1 MTAVIPSPNMNH
13 LWARL
18 LIEELYRNGV
28 SGFCISPGSRSTPLA
43 LAVSRQKEVIHHIHV
58 DERGTGFYALNW
70 AKATGKPTVLICTS
84 GTAVANFLPSVVEAS
99 LSRIPLII
107 LTADRPP
114 ELLQCGA
121 NQAIEQANI
130 FGGYVRWSFT
140 LPCPDSAITPTVV
153 LTTAGQAVY
162 RACRAP
168 AGPVHINCMFRE
180 PLEPVKIEDDIP
192 EDYTK
197 PIGVWLSGKKP
208 FTRWNLPEPRL
219 TTEQEIFMLDKIE
232 TVREG
237 LLVIG
242 ELRKEQEIQSAFNLA
257 QSLHWPVFPDVT
269 SGLRLGNKTNF
280 SVPYY
285 DQMLLLPEFF
295 EKFNPKFVLHIGGTI
310 TSKRLLEFLEKKRPE
325 YMLITDHPLR
335 TDPIHR
341 VTYRFETD
349 LSSFCSWLAPAMRRR
364 DIYPWGQEVI
374 EWTTRLDQVIDA
386 WTEKQKELNEIT
398 VARYISQW
406 KPAESDLFL
415 GNSMPI
421 RDADMYGSINGTD
434 GLVFA
439 NRGASGIDGT
449 IASSAG
455 FSFARKRIVTAV
467 VGDLSALHDLNSI
480 SLLSHKGIQ
489 VILIIIN
496 NDGGGIFSFLPISAY
511 PETFER
517 YFGVPHGYKF
527 NNIAKMFGI
536 DYTPVQT
543 PNELKK
549 EYQNALK
556 KSVSKIIEV
565 STNRPENLK
574 LHKNLQNQLKKELLK
589 LINNNK
595 TMK

>member
-1 MTAVIPSPNMNH
+1 MTSIIPSPNMNH

-18 LIEELYRNGV
+18 LVEELYRNGV
-28 SGFCISPGSRSTPLA
+28 YGFCISPGSRSTPLA
-43 LAVSRQKEVIHHIHV
+43 LAVSRQKEIVHHIHV
-58 DERGTGFYALNW
+58 DERGMGFYALNW
-70 AKATGKPTVLICTS
+70 AKALGKPVALICTS
-84 GTAVANFLPSVVEAS
+84 GTAVANYLPSVVEAS
-99 LSRIPLII
+99 LSRVPLII

-121 NQAIEQANI
+121 NQAIEQADI
-130 FGGYVRWSFT
+130 FGNYVRWSFT

-153 LTTAGQAVY
+153 LTTAGHAIYQ
-162 RACRAP
+162 ACRAP

-180 PLEPVKIEDDIP
+180 PLEPIEIEGDIP
-192 EDYTK
+192 QDYTQ
-197 PIGVWLSGKKP
+197 PIDNWLSNKKP
-208 FTRWNLPEPRL
+208 FTRWNLPEHRL
-219 TTEQEIFMLDKIE
+219 TTEQEIFVLDKIE

-237 LLVIG
+237 LLIIG
-242 ELRKEQEIQSAFNLA
+242 ELRKEQEIKSAYNLA

-269 SGLRLGNKTNF
+269 SGLRLGNKTDF

-285 DQMLLLPEFF
+285 DQMLLLPEFS
-295 EKFNPKFVLHIGGTI
+295 EKFNPKFILHIGGTI

-325 YMLITDHPLR
+325 YMLVTDHPLR

-349 LSSFCSWLAPAMRRR
+349 LSSFASWLAPAMRRR
-364 DIYPWGQEVI
+364 DVYPWGLETIQWSQKLE
-374 EWTTRLDQVIDA
+374 QVIDTWA
-386 WTEKQKELNEIT
+386 EKQEELNEIT

-406 KPAESDLFL
+406 KPAETDLFL

-421 RDADMYGSINGTD
+421 RDADMYGSINGTG

-455 FSFARKRIVTAV
+455 FSFARKRMVTAV
-467 VGDLSALHDLNSI
+467 IGDLSALHDLNSI
-480 SLLSHKGIQ
+480 SLLSSEGVK

-517 YFGVPHGYKF
+517 YFGVPHGYNF
-527 NNIAKMFGI
+527 GNVAKMFGI
-536 DYTPVQT
+536 DYSIVQT

-549 EYQNALK
+549 TYQSTLK
-556 KSVSKIIEV
+556 KGVSKIIEV

-574 LHKNLQNQLKKELLK
+574 LHKELQHQIKKELLK
-589 LINNNK
+589 LIQKNN
-595 TMK
+595 

>member
-1 MTAVIPSPNMNH
+1 MTHILPAPNMNH

-18 LIEELYRNGV
+18 LIEELIRNGV
-28 SGFCISPGSRSTPLA
+28 IGFCISPGSRSTPLA
-43 LAVSRQKEVIHHIHV
+43 LAVSAQKNIIHHIHV
-58 DERGTGFYALNW
+58 AERGMGFFALNW
-70 AKATGKPTVLICTS
+70 AKSTGKPTALICTS
-84 GTAVANFLPSVVEAS
+84 GTAVANYLPSVVEAS
-99 LSRIPLII
+99 LSRVPLII

-121 NQAIEQANI
+121 NQAIEQTDI
-130 FGGYVRWSFT
+130 FGNYVRWSFT
-140 LPCPDSAITPTVV
+140 LPCPDSAIIPTVV

-180 PLEPVKIEDDIP
+180 PLEPVEIEGDIP
-192 EDYTK
+192 KDYTQ
-197 PIGVWLSGKKP
+197 PIENWLTGKKP
-208 FTRWNLPEPRL
+208 FTRWNLPESRL
-219 TTEQEIFMLDKIE
+219 TTEQEIFVLDKIE

-237 LLVIG
+237 LLIIG
-242 ELRKEQEIQSAFNLA
+242 ELRKEQEIKSVYNLA

-269 SGLRLGNKTNF
+269 SGLRLGNKTEF

-285 DQMLLLPEFF
+285 DQMLLLPEFS
-295 EKFNPKFVLHIGGTI
+295 EHFNPRFVLHIGGTI

-325 YMLITDHPLR
+325 YMLVTDHPLR

-364 DIYPWGQEVI
+364 DVYPWGMETV
-374 EWTTRLDQVIDA
+374 EWSEKLDQVIEN
-386 WTEKQKELNEIT
+386 WTQKHEYLNEIT
-398 VARYISQW
+398 VTRYISQW

-434 GLVFA
+434 GLVLA

-467 VGDLSALHDLNSI
+467 IGDLSALHDLNSI
-480 SLLSHKGIQ
+480 SLLSRDGIR

-517 YFGVPHGYKF
+517 YFGVPHGYQF

-536 DYTPVQT
+536 EYTQVQK
-543 PNELKK
+543 PDELKK
-549 EYQNALK
+549 AYQNALK
-556 KSVSKIIEV
+556 KGTSRIIEV

-574 LHKNLQNQLKKELLK
+574 LHKDLQTQLKKELSK
-589 LINNNK
+589 LLQK
-595 TMK
+595 STKD